1 MNNIKICEFFIKIF
15 VLIIIV
21 FNPILLSQDIWKYTG
36 SPEKGVIQNVLSV
49 TDSIL
54 LVGSENGYLYRSTD
68 FGNQWSVVRNGQG
81 DGVWGMVSTSDNKI
95 FVSCDW
101 RLMSSNDF
109 GKTWNDIFGISGYL
123 DLSNEEDTLFILPY
137 HEANYIST
145 YNVQSNQLNTIYL
158 PFSGILHQFCQSK
171 THNKWILG
179 SSEGIHISTDNG
191 ITWQPFNVGL
201 NSIDV
206 VSLYLNDENELYAGT
221 NDGVYYSSNFGLD
234 WNYKNSGI
242 PSNTEILN
250 FLRTDD
256 SVLIVGTS
264 NNCFK
269 TSDSGLNW
277 TELSPNLDNRRI
289 PSLANFDNNKLLIG
303 SDSGV
308 FVSEDST
315 IKYSSKG
322 IAEITVNEFNE
333 IGSKILAGSKSGL
346 YYSFD
351 KGENWFL
358 NENSP
363 TTDIHSIEVDS
374 PYVYFIRNYFANG
387 FWRSENDGDTWTFV
401 QREGCCTDLISFSN
415 HILSAG
421 FYKTDFYLPPP
432 YRGVWYST
440 DFGDNWNIG
449 SLQYL
454 YVVQS
459 MGIDIEG
466 KLFLGVVD
474 QGSPNE
480 DNLFISND
488 YGASALLSD
497 NGLPYTSVNCIEFD
511 SENNVYLGTDV
522 GLYLSTNSG
531 SMWQLLNFENN
542 KISSIQIDNYN
553 GIYLVSSDSVYR
565 STDNGLTFNNFN
577 SGLEN
582 RTLNNLYISRDS
594 YLFVGTDL
602 GVFKSS
608 EPITTDVGESKII
621 LNDNYSLYQ
630 NFPNP
635 FNPTTIIKFNI
646 PNDALILLKI
656 YDVLGSEIST
666 LVDGYQTSGNHSIRF
681 DASHL
686 SSGVYFYILK
696 AGNFIQ
702 SKKMILLK

>member
-1 MNNIKICEFFIKIF
+1 M
-15 VLIIIV
+15 
-21 FNPILLSQDIWKYTG
+21 IL
-36 SPEKGVIQNVLSV
+36 EKPG
-49 TDSIL
+49 
-54 LVGSENGYLYRSTD
+54 
-68 FGNQWSVVRNGQG
+68 
-81 DGVWGMVSTSDNKI
+81 
-95 FVSCDW
+95 
-101 RLMSSNDF
+101 
-109 GKTWNDIFGISGYL
+109 NDIFGISGYL

-333 IGSKILAGSKSGL
+333 IGNKILAGSKSGL

-374 PYVYFIRNYFANG
+374 PYVYFI
-387 FWRSENDGDTWTFV
+387 E
-401 QREGCCTDLISFSN
+401 I
-415 HILSAG
+415 ILL
-421 FYKTDFYLPPP
+421 TDF
-432 YRGVWYST
+432 
-440 DFGDNWNIG
+440 
-449 SLQYL
+449 
-454 YVVQS
+454 
-459 MGIDIEG
+459 
-466 KLFLGVVD
+466 
-474 QGSPNE
+474 
-480 DNLFISND
+480 
-488 YGASALLSD
+488 
-497 NGLPYTSVNCIEFD
+497 
-511 SENNVYLGTDV
+511 
-522 GLYLSTNSG
+522 
-531 SMWQLLNFENN
+531 
-542 KISSIQIDNYN
+542 
-553 GIYLVSSDSVYR
+553 
-565 STDNGLTFNNFN
+565 
-577 SGLEN
+577 
-582 RTLNNLYISRDS
+582 
-594 YLFVGTDL
+594 
-602 GVFKSS
+602 
-608 EPITTDVGESKII
+608 
-621 LNDNYSLYQ
+621 
-630 NFPNP
+630 
-635 FNPTTIIKFNI
+635 
-646 PNDALILLKI
+646 
-656 YDVLGSEIST
+656 EI
-666 LVDGYQTSGNHSIRF
+666 
-681 DASHL
+681 
-686 SSGVYFYILK
+686 
-696 AGNFIQ
+696 
-702 SKKMILLK
+702 